1 MSDIQ
6 YPENGKKNVN
16 LKSTDLCGNTRNGVR
31 EVNIIQ
37 RLLEGQYISIL
48 EDGDKATISADVS
61 ADYYNKAQINELL
74 GDLDTVK
81 FKVVS
86 ALPAVGAEN
95 VIYLVPKAAPEVGY
109 EQYIWDSNDAIF
121 YPIGDTD
128 IDLSDYY
135 TKIQSDAKFQE
146 LLSNGTGITAVS
158 DTTDFSQVSLGDKTV
173 RQATGLSIW
182 NYIKSKMAG
191 AISTVVE
198 DDVTG
203 NRVLVSTPLGKVT
216 TSSITSEELFTLDD
230 IRSNV
235 QEQIDSKLDK
245 IVMGAETDIMA
256 DTTPLTY
263 LDVPNNQTHVTRGSV
278 IWTYIKSKFNADT
291 LSSVTDNTKFGSID
305 KTKTNP
311 VQETTAQE
319 IFKYMALK
327 MYPVGSIYISVN
339 STSPATLFG
348 GTWEQIKGRFLVGAG
363 NNGESG
369 NANLNKSLGTTGG
382 TYRHQHTYGLRH
394 NVYYG
399 QGANSTSDS
408 DSIQLANYSTT
419 NSQSWKSGSQNGNAQ
434 GRHAS
439 WSGEGSLSRY
449 DVTAETKLTDSLP
462 PYLAVNIWK
471 RTA

>member
-6 YPENGKKNVN
+6 YPETGKKQVN

-37 RLLEGQYISIL
+37 RLLEGQYINIL
-48 EDGDKATISADVS
+48 EDGDKATISADIS
-61 ADYYNKAQINELL
+61 SDYYNKYQINEIL
-74 GDLDTVK
+74 GGLDTVK

-109 EQYIWDSNDAIF
+109 DQYIWDADAGMF

-135 TKIQSDAKFQE
+135 TKIQADAKFQE
-146 LLSNGTGITAVS
+146 KLSTASGITTVT

-182 NYIKSKMAG
+182 NYIKSKLGSTMIYPVVDNTRISGLDLSQTNPNGYFSASDLFSYVMG
-191 AISTVVE
+191 KLGTEDLSSVDDSTVVANFVPTASNQIKR
-198 DDVTG
+198 VTG
-203 NRVLVSTPLGKVT
+203 L
-216 TSSITSEELFTLDD
+216 
-230 IRSNV
+230 
-235 QEQIDSKLDK
+235 K
-245 IVMGAETDIMA
+245 IW
-256 DTTPLTY
+256 
-263 LDVPNNQTHVTRGSV
+263 N
-278 IWTYIKSKFNADT
+278 YIKSKFNADT
-291 LSSVTDNTKFGSID
+291 LSSVTDSTKFGSID

-311 VQETTAQE
+311 VQETTAE
-319 IFKYMALK
+319 ELFKYMALK

-363 NNGESG
+363 DNGESG

-399 QGANSTSDS
+399 QGANSTTDS
-408 DSIQLANYSTT
+408 SSIQLANYSTT

-439 WSGEGSLSRY
+439 WSGEGSLSRF

-462 PYLAVNIWK
+462 PYLAVNMWR